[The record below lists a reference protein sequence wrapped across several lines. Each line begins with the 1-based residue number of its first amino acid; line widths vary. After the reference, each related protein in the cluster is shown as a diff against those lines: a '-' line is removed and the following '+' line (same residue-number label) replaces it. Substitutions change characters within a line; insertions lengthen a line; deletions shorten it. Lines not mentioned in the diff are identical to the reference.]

1 MTELE
6 ELKRRHNKFVYLV
19 QLMRNA
25 QRTYFATKNPS
36 ALQESIRLE
45 KIVDTEVA
53 RDIEAQKQG
62 RLL

>member
-6 ELKRRHNKFVYLV
+6 ELRTRHNEFVHLV

-25 QRTYFATKNPS
+25 QRNYFATKNPS
-36 ALQESIRLE
+36 ALQESIRME
-45 KIVDTEVA
+45 KIVDAEVA
-53 RDIEAQKQG
+53 RDIEEQKQR

>member
-6 ELKRRHNKFVYLV
+6 KLKTQHNEFIHLV